1 MRTICLYPFFVT
13 LVRVFGPQHL
23 RVFSDLPA
31 ASCYH
36 PLISIS
42 FLLAFSS
49 NPIRSFWQHT
59 LASDQV
65 LAFLT
70 NIRRAEIIATLLRAR
85 LFIWLSYKRMTSAGK
100 YEPHLSRSRFAR
112 VHPGRA
118 SQNQNPIRPG
128 WTAREETCSFS
139 RHAAVEL
146 GRGDP
151 RQNETQARGESGKT
165 LR

>member
-1 MRTICLYPFFVT
+1 MRMICLYPFSVT
-13 LVRVFGPQHL
+13 LVRVFGPHHL
-23 RVFSDLPA
+23 RVFSDLA

-36 PLISIS
+36 PFISIS

-70 NIRRAEIIATLLRAR
+70 NIRRAGIIATLLRAR

-100 YEPHLSRSRFAR
+100 YEPRLSRSHFAR
-112 VHPGRA
+112 VHLGRA
-118 SQNQNPIRPG
+118 SQNQNPRSTG
-128 WTAREETCSFS
+128 MDGT
-139 RHAAVEL
+139 
-146 GRGDP
+146 GR
-151 RQNETQARGESGKT
+151 NLLVLSARGSRTRKG
-165 LR
+165 RSAADQDASARRFR